1 MAKVD
6 IKTCRF
12 KDCKHTNKKI
22 DISKDEYVKNGRSFY
37 HKDCY
42 SIKASEEEKEKAVSA
57 DMQLIKNLW
66 IENINQTVVISLLF
80 KVLREYLDRGV
91 SSDYLVFVMQYV
103 ISHHCK
109 LNHPFGF
116 RYYIDNDSIKAEY
129 KKKIKKEIP
138 QNAFT
143 VIESQE
149 EVQEKT
155 FSAPK
160 KLNSFSSILGGK
172 NERYI

>member
-12 KDCKHTNKKI
+12 KNCKHSNNEI
-22 DISKDEYVKNGRSFY
+22 DLRKDEYIKVGKLFY

-42 SIKASEEEKEKAVSA
+42 EKKNADEERARTISA

-66 IENINQTVVISLLF
+66 IENINQTVVISVLF

-116 RYYIDNDSIKAEY
+116 RYYIDKENIKEEY
-129 KKKIKKEIP
+129 RKKIKSEIP
-138 QNAFT
+138 KSAFN

-149 EVQEKT
+149 EVQEKQ

-160 KLNSFSSILGGK
+160 KLNGFSSILGGK
-172 NERYI
+172 R